1 LRAYFQLWENAVA
14 TLSRLFIHPVKS
26 MRGIGLTHA
35 LGDVSG
41 FAFDRIFMVTE
52 TDGTF
57 ITARQF
63 PQMVRFIPSP
73 LHDGLHLTAP
83 DGSSAVV
90 RFSDFAANNAPTEV
104 WGNHFTARIAPEAIN
119 LWLSSFFSRDVQL
132 RWVGPD
138 ITRRVKRHEDVP
150 LSFADG
156 FPYLLTNE
164 ASLRDLQNRCHASVQ
179 MEQFRPNIVVTGAQA
194 WEEDTWKVI
203 RIGSVIFDVAKP
215 CSRCI
220 FTTIS
225 PEKGLKHPSGEPLKT
240 LQSFRTAQDNGDV
253 DFGQNLIARSS
264 GVIRVGDEIEVL
276 SKGPA
281 RVYGA
286 GAAEEEVEVAEQP
299 QSTVT
304 IQWQDKTLN
313 GNNQQILLE
322 QLEQAGIRV
331 PYSCRAGICGSCRI
345 KLVDGEVTALKKSAI
360 GNDGTILC
368 CSCVPKT
375 ALQLAP

>member
-1 LRAYFQLWENAVA
+1 MA

-26 MRGIGLTHA
+26 MRGIGLSHA
-35 LGDVSG
+35 LADSSG
-41 FAFDRIFMVTE
+41 FAFDRIFMLTE

-63 PQMVRFIPSP
+63 PQLVRFIPAP

-83 DGSSAVV
+83 DGSSAIV
-90 RFSDFAANNAPTEV
+90 RFSDFAQNSAPTEV
-104 WGNHFTARIAPEAIN
+104 WGNHFTALIAPDAIN
-119 LWLSSFFSRDVQL
+119 RWLSGFFARDVQL
-132 RWVGPD
+132 RWVGPEL
-138 ITRRVKRHEDVP
+138 TRRVKRRDDVP

-156 FPYLLTNE
+156 YPYLLTNE

-179 MEQFRPNIVVTGAQA
+179 MEQFRPNIVVTGAQP

-203 RIGSVIFDVAKP
+203 RIGSVIFDVVKP

-225 PEKGLKHPSGEPLKT
+225 PEKGQKHPSGEPLKT

-253 DFGQNLIARSS
+253 DFGQNLIPRSS
-264 GVIRVGDEIEVL
+264 GVIRVGDEVEIL
-276 SKGPA
+276 TTGPGK
-281 RVYGA
+281 VYGP
-286 GAAEEEVEVAEQP
+286 GATDEEEEIPDTQP
-299 QSTVT
+299 QSAVT
-304 IQWQDKTLN
+304 LQWQEKTLN

-322 QLEQAGIRV
+322 QLEQAGIRI

-345 KLVDGEVTALKKSAI
+345 TLVEGEVSALKKSAI

-375 ALQLAP
+375 SLRLAP